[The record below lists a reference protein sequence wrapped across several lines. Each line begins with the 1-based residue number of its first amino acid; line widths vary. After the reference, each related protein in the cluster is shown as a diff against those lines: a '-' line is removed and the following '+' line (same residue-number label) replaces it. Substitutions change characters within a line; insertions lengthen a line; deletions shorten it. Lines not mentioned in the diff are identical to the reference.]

1 MRLQRNG
8 RAYLTKIPARIH
20 KRRRI
25 IIYMMLTISHGL
37 PTDIRDIIVAEAGGR
52 QNNTQIMNTN
62 QFSLANRKQL
72 ADILA
77 DKYDSLRSKAKNKLR
92 EKHQALY
99 SKLLDESAEKK
110 GALKFVEQIK
120 VARQKISDLE
130 HELLMLGFQ
139 ENHGDLYTNGDVGNT
154 LRRSIE
160 ARVDKEL
167 GTSDGIDARF
177 DSLQLAMMTVA
188 SLEDADKLLKSVTTI
203 Q

>member
-1 MRLQRNG
+1 MMHLQATAQRLEVRG
-8 RAYLTKIPARIH
+8 
-20 KRRRI
+20 
-25 IIYMMLTISHGL
+25 
-37 PTDIRDIIVAEAGGR
+37 IIVAEAGKR
-52 QNNTQIMNTN
+52 QNNTQTMNTN

-72 ADILA
+72 ADMLA

-130 HELLMLGFQ
+130 DELLKLGFQ

-154 LRRSIE
+154 LRKSIE

-177 DSLQLAMMTVA
+177 DSIQLAMMTVA
-188 SLEDADKLLKSVTTI
+188 SLEDADKLLKSVSTI

>member
-1 MRLQRNG
+1 MMHLQATAQRLEVRG
-8 RAYLTKIPARIH
+8 V
-20 KRRRI
+20 
-25 IIYMMLTISHGL
+25 
-37 PTDIRDIIVAEAGGR
+37 IVAEAGER
-52 QNNTQIMNTN
+52 PNQTKTMNTN

-120 VARQKISDLE
+120 VAREKISDLE
-130 HELLMLGFQ
+130 DELLKLGFQ

-167 GTSDGIDARF
+167 GTSDAIDARF
-177 DSLQLAMMTVA
+177 DSIQLAMMSVA
-188 SLEDADKLLKSVTTI
+188 SLEDADKLLKSVYSI

>member
-1 MRLQRNG
+1 MTLLQATAQRLEVRG
-8 RAYLTKIPARIH
+8 V
-20 KRRRI
+20 
-25 IIYMMLTISHGL
+25 
-37 PTDIRDIIVAEAGGR
+37 IVAEAGER
-52 QNNTQIMNTN
+52 PNQTKTMNTN

-120 VARQKISDLE
+120 VAREKISDLE
-130 HELLMLGFQ
+130 DELLKLGFQ

-167 GTSDGIDARF
+167 GTSDAIDARF
-177 DSLQLAMMTVA
+177 DSIQLAMMSVA
-188 SLEDADKLLKSVTTI
+188 SLEDADKLLKSVYSI